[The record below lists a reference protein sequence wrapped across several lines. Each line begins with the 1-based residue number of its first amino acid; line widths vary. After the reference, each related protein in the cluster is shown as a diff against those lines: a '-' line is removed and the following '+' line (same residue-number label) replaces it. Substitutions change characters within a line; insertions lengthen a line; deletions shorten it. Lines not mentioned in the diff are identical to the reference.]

1 MNWWNIFDSSK
12 DMISMPQWIIR
23 IGKIFGFL
31 PFTIVHNKK
40 MQRIYLAPWDCCWM
54 LSSIMIYG
62 LCIYVVYCEDSKNLP
77 YSMLQVLIVK
87 MATMSGGAVAI
98 FGILMD
104 FLNRHQIWFMIRT
117 FNEFDCQVGI
127 QNTRIEHKI
136 LNVCIFFICVSD
148 ESPWQPL
155 RFCSAEKKFASR
167 HFIYVGIDHYGCSV
181 HGWIPQYCSK
191 RQCEL
196 CVIVHCIFNH
206 DRKSFDHDVLVHVF
220 LVECSATVS
229 ANQ

>member
-1 MNWWNIFDSSK
+1 
-12 DMISMPQWIIR
+12 
-23 IGKIFGFL
+23 
-31 PFTIVHNKK
+31 
-40 MQRIYLAPWDCCWM
+40 M